1 MKEMKILQT
10 MNMVDEEYL
19 EEMNEVKGQSRRGKR
34 KITTLVVIAALVAVM
49 GVGVFAKEYR
59 SVVEDWFYW
68 FFAANNQPE
77 VMENLSENQQEVME
91 SLSVNQQE
99 VFNEGF
105 VAINQSMTLDG
116 WTVTLESG
124 ISDGY
129 RLLVK
134 YRVDAPEGVVLDSRY
149 SLDFWPVIKTAE
161 GKTIDWNGPT
171 IAQWTI
177 PDEDPEDNSMT
188 RLIDCT
194 GGSTSEGKPIYV
206 PDGAVVHMEVR
217 NIWKTTGHAQAITW
231 ERVWEKDQKFEV
243 ELGQA
248 YMAKD
253 TIEITEETYCA
264 AKRRYKDVEFDFKL
278 KVMSAEVRALTA
290 MIKFEIPQTGF
301 GDGIFIDSIRVV
313 LNDGTA
319 IESQGMCMT
328 NYVDHLECTV
338 EFDQPV
344 PIKDVAY
351 IDFP

>member
-1 MKEMKILQT
+1 MNEMRILQA
-10 MNMVDEEYL
+10 MNWVDDEYL
-19 EEMNEVKGQSRRGKR
+19 EEMNEVKGQSHRGKR
-34 KITTLVVIAALVAVM
+34 KLTTLVVIAALVAVM
-49 GVGVFAKEYR
+49 GVGVFAKEYG
-59 SVVEDWFYW
+59 SAVEDWFYW

-77 VMENLSENQQEVME
+77 VMESLSENQPEVME
-91 SLSVNQQE
+91 SLSENQQE

-105 VAINQSMTLDG
+105 VTINQSMTLDG

-129 RLLVK
+129 RMLVK

-149 SLDFWPVIKTAE
+149 SLAFRPVIKTAE
-161 GKTIDWNGPT
+161 GKTIDWNGPF

-177 PDEDPEDNSMT
+177 ADEDPNDNSMT

-194 GGSTSEGKPIYV
+194 GGSTSQGKPICV
-206 PDGAVVHMEVR
+206 PDGAVVHLEVY
-217 NIWKTTGHAQAITW
+217 NIWKNTGNAQAIT
-231 ERVWEKDQKFEV
+231 RAKVWEKDQKFEV

-253 TIEITEETYCA
+253 TVEITEETYCA
-264 AKRRYKDVEFDFKL
+264 AKRRDKDVEFDFQL
-278 KVMSAEVRALTA
+278 KVMSVEVRALTA
-290 MIKFEIPQTGF
+290 VIKFEMPRTGW
-301 GDGIFIDSIRVV
+301 GDGIFIDPIRVV

-319 IESQGMCMT
+319 LESQGMRME
-328 NYVDHLECTV
+328 NYEDHLECTV

-344 PIKDVAY
+344 PIADVAY

>member
-10 MNMVDEEYL
+10 MNMVDEKYL

-77 VMENLSENQQEVME
+77 IMENLSE
-91 SLSVNQQE
+91 NQQE

-134 YRVDAPEGVVLDSRY
+134 YRVDAPEGVVLDYRY

-177 PDEDPEDNSMT
+177 PD
-188 RLIDCT
+188 
-194 GGSTSEGKPIYV
+194 
-206 PDGAVVHMEVR
+206 GAVVHLEVR
-217 NIWKTTGHAQAITW
+217 NIWKTTGRAQAITR

-290 MIKFEIPQTGF
+290 VIKFEMPQTGF

-319 IESQGMCMT
+319 MESQGMCMT